1 MNITELIVE
10 LLQKGQRVEL
20 PEIGTFD
27 SVTQAPRHD
36 TASGTYY
43 PATRNIVFRPGTSG
57 DNSMV
62 KIIAERDC
70 VNEDVARQM
79 WVNYTDALNEKI
91 QRTGEHQ
98 FGPLGT
104 LTKAGSGF
112 AFEMSEGVVIEAGG
126 STEKPIEGVKT
137 YDHSGSADP
146 FAQFEEEPVGTVVQ
160 RPEPVRAPEPEPE
173 PEAVPEPEPKP
184 EAEPEPAL
192 AEKEEVVAEEVKAEE
207 VVDEAWQEKLKQVEE
222 LPKSKAM
229 LKAEA
234 KAEKARIK
242 AEAKAEKERAK
253 LRKRAQKDHDSTQR
267 RMEEDR
273 EAEARREAEDRHRAE
288 KELRKAE
295 QKAEEGRLRAEKEAE
310 AALQRAEQKAEEE
323 RVKATK
329 RAAALAALAAAG
341 QTAQSAGA
349 EAAPLATNPAA
360 MAQQEAK
367 EELERQVA
375 AKQKEMER
383 AEKEAARK
391 AKEAEAEAA
400 RQAKEAEA
408 EAARQAKEA
417 EKETARRLKEEKRQ
431 AEEAAK
437 EAARQ
442 AKEAEKEA
450 ARQAK
455 AAKKEAAKAAALVAK
470 AAESEEKEE
479 KKSRKGWLWLLL
491 LLLLLLLAGGA
502 YYFLKMKPQ
511 SGVAST
517 ELAGKHFDAPNV
529 NSLTFNTDMIDYS
542 SREITRNTD
551 QVCRTMSDYVNEF
564 LADQGYRN
572 ARTAM
577 MDHVRQYAEQR
588 LGEMMG
594 PRMAAQRFMP
604 YEDYVYQD
612 AEPWLRQRYAYQ
624 SRGQVQG
631 ELMDEGFMD
640 RMLNRIIDDYGIMP
654 DNAQAP
660 TAAPAQAATLA
671 QPAAQKKA
679 VAPANENPVYVY
691 VEKESK
697 QGFDIV
703 AGFYLNKATAAR
715 MAARLH
721 ELGCDAYIIEK
732 NEMYYVSMGSAP
744 TRTKAEALY
753 KHIKSWYDGDVVIK
767 EL

>member
-98 FGPLGT
+98 FGTLGT

-146 FAQFEEEPVGTVVQ
+146 FAQFEEEEPVGTVVQ

-173 PEAVPEPEPKP
+173 PEAVPEPEPEP

-310 AALQRAEQKAEEE
+310 AALQRAEKKAEEE

-400 RQAKEAEA
+400 RQAKEAE
-408 EAARQAKEA
+408 KEA
-417 EKETARRLKEEKRQ
+417 ARRLKEEKRQ

-455 AAKKEAAKAAALVAK
+455 AAKKEAAKAAALAAK
-470 AAESEEKEE
+470 ATEGEEKEE

-577 MDHVRQYAEQR
+577 MDHVRQYADQR

-640 RMLNRIIDDYGIMP
+640 RMLNRIINDYGIMP

-660 TAAPAQAATLA
+660 AAAPAQAAAPARAATPA
-671 QPAAQKKA
+671 QPAATTKKA
-679 VAPANENPVYVY
+679 TLPDDNPVYVY

>member
-146 FAQFEEEPVGTVVQ
+146 FAQFEEEEPVGTVVQ

-173 PEAVPEPEPKP
+173 LEAVPEPEPKP

-253 LRKRAQKDHDSTQR
+253 LRKRAQRDHDSAER

-310 AALQRAEQKAEEE
+310 AALQRAEKKAEEE
-323 RVKATK
+323 RMKATK

-341 QTAQSAGA
+341 QTAQSAGT

-400 RQAKEAEA
+400 RQAKEAE
-408 EAARQAKEA
+408 KEA
-417 EKETARRLKEEKRQ
+417 ARRLKEEKRQ

-450 ARQAK
+450 ARNAK
-455 AAKKEAAKAAALVAK
+455 AAKKEAAKAAALAAK
-470 AAESEEKEE
+470 ATEGEEKEE

-529 NSLTFNTDMIDYS
+529 NSLTFNTDLIDYS

-577 MDHVRQYAEQR
+577 MDHVRQYADQR

-594 PRMAAQRFMP
+594 PRMAAQRFLP

-660 TAAPAQAATLA
+660 TAAPAQAAAPAPAATPA
-671 QPAAQKKA
+671 QPAAATKKA
-679 VAPANENPVYVY
+679 TLPDDNPVYVY

>member
-160 RPEPVRAPEPEPE
+160 KPEPVRAPEPEPE
-173 PEAVPEPEPKP
+173 PGAVPEPEPKP
-184 EAEPEPAL
+184 EAELEPAL

-229 LKAEA
+229 LKAET

-310 AALQRAEQKAEEE
+310 AALQRAEKKAEEE

-383 AEKEAARK
+383 AEKEAAR
-391 AKEAEAEAA
+391 
-400 RQAKEAEA
+400 
-408 EAARQAKEA
+408 QAKEA
-417 EKETARRLKEEKRQ
+417 EKEAARRLKEEKRQ

-442 AKEAEKEA
+442 AK
-450 ARQAK
+450 
-455 AAKKEAAKAAALVAK
+455 AAKKEAAKAAALAAK
-470 AAESEEKEE
+470 ATEGEEKEE

-542 SREITRNTD
+542 SREINRNTD
-551 QVCRTMSDYVNEF
+551 MVSRTMAEYIDNF
-564 LADQGYRN
+564 LAEQGYRN

-577 MDHVRQYAEQR
+577 MDHVRQYADQR

-594 PRMAAQRFMP
+594 PRMAAQRFLP

-654 DNAQAP
+654 DNAQVP
-660 TAAPAQAATLA
+660 TTAPAQAATLA

>member
-43 PATRNIVFRPGTSG
+43 PATRNIVFRHGTSG

-146 FAQFEEEPVGTVVQ
+146 FAQFEEEEPVGTVVQ

-173 PEAVPEPEPKP
+173 PEAVP
-184 EAEPEPAL
+184 EPEPAL

-310 AALQRAEQKAEEE
+310 AALQRAEKKAEEE

-341 QTAQSAGA
+341 QTTQSAGA

-400 RQAKEAEA
+400 RK
-408 EAARQAKEA
+408 AKEA
-417 EKETARRLKEEKRQ
+417 EKEAARRLKEEKRQ

-450 ARQAK
+450 ARNAK
-455 AAKKEAAKAAALVAK
+455 AAKKEAAKAAALAAK
-470 AAESEEKEE
+470 ATEGEEKEE

-577 MDHVRQYAEQR
+577 MDHVRQYADQR

-594 PRMAAQRFMP
+594 PRMAAQRFLP

-660 TAAPAQAATLA
+660 TAAPAQAAAPAPAATPA